1 MISTRWLLRLSLSCS
16 LLLGL
21 TALAPA
27 QGRRS
32 YGDRDG
38 LRGLNFDE
46 ITRIINDCERRTN
59 GFKRTLDKALA
70 RDNVRAGQLRED
82 QLNRNA
88 QRLEDALDRVGD
100 SWNKDRSYDR
110 TRSNI
115 RQAVAYAT
123 DINSAM
129 RRWNMGSDA
138 EREWGAVRIQLD
150 LLAAKFGTQKTR

>member
-1 MISTRWLLRLSLSCS
+1 MNSPRRFLRLSFS

-21 TALAPA
+21 AALAPA
-27 QGRRS
+27 QERRS
-32 YGDRDG
+32 YGGRDD
-38 LRGLNFDE
+38 LRGLNYNE
-46 ITRIINDCERRTN
+46 ITRIINDCESRTN
-59 GFKRTLDKALA
+59 RFKRTLDKALA
-70 RDNVRAGQLRED
+70 RENVRAGQARED

-129 RRWNMGSDA
+129 RRWDMGSDA

-150 LLAAKFGTQKTR
+150 ILAAKFGTPKIR